1 MPHPDDRP
9 APPPAD
15 GDAAWSGDA
24 RPGDGV
30 RPGDARPGDGVRPGD
45 AFRHESQGVGDP
57 VRTFHPRRAPLGER
71 RTGAL
76 ERLWPRFGVS
86 VHDPAL
92 GLPPTGPDGTLDAVR
107 LFGRSAPL
115 VLEIGSGMGDA
126 TAAMAAADPGR
137 DYLAVEAHL
146 PGIANLLVLLDERGL
161 SNVRVAHGDALDLVR
176 RTVAEGSLDA
186 VHVFFPDP
194 WPKARHHKRRIIAPD
209 HVALLRSRLRVG
221 GTLHCATDWAEYA
234 EQMLEVV
241 AADPGLTN
249 PHGGFAPRPDHR
261 PVTKF
266 ERRGLDAGRASHDVV
281 ATRTR

>member
-1 MPHPDDRP
+1 VPDPDVRP
-9 APPPAD
+9 AAQPAPGGGSARPPAD
-15 GDAAWSGDA
+15 
-24 RPGDGV
+24 
-30 RPGDARPGDGVRPGD
+30 
-45 AFRHESQGVGDP
+45 AFQHAPQAQGEP
-57 VRTFHPRRAPLGER
+57 VRTFHPRRAALGER
-71 RTGAL
+71 RTHAL

-92 GLPPTGPDGTLDAVR
+92 GLPPTGPDGTLDAAR

-137 DYLAVEAHL
+137 DYLAVEVHV
-146 PGIANLLVLLDERGL
+146 PGIAHLLTLVDELGL
-161 SNVRVAHGDALDLVR
+161 TNVRVAHGDALDLVR
-176 RTVAEGSLDA
+176 RLVAPGTLDA

-194 WPKARHHKRRIIAPD
+194 WPKARHRKRRIIAPE
-209 HVALLRSRLRVG
+209 HVALLRDRLRVG

-249 PHGGFAPRPDHR
+249 PHDGVAPRPAHR
-261 PVTKF
+261 PVTPF
-266 ERRGLDAGRASHDVV
+266 ERRGLAAGRPSHDVI
-281 ATRTR
+281 ATRTS